1 MTTTSSSRVFCR
13 ITLLAGI
20 FTGAGTVSY
29 AQQVLMPPRLP
40 AQGTVAA
47 QSAPAGTA
55 AGNSTGA
62 TGATGAA
69 AGPNQRAEIY
79 YDVTMAHLYEV
90 DYETSS
96 KSEDANRAI
105 DFYKKAY
112 ALDPNSPVIGEQLA
126 EMYFVAQ
133 RIRDAVTEAQQ
144 ILRRDPANLPTR
156 RLLARIYIRSL
167 GDLSKSADEPATVAL
182 ALEQLSQIVRLD
194 PTDVESA
201 LWLARLERLGGKP
214 EEAEKVLRG
223 ILAGDPNN
231 ESALQQ
237 LTQLLLDAG
246 KSNEAVDLLEQALAR
261 TPSADLYEQLGDA
274 YMQLHDASDAEKAY
288 RSAVDL
294 EPDQAS
300 HRRSLAQSLFD
311 QGKYPEASAEYQK
324 LADAEPDDAN
334 NHLRLAEINR
344 TLRQFDKAEQ
354 EVLLAKKRAPGNL
367 EVLYN
372 EASIYEAEERYDD
385 AIRVLSDAV
394 AGVKGQ
400 AEVTP
405 GRRRTLAILYQLLGQ
420 FYKDGQN
427 YTAAINTFREMVKL
441 GPEEDRRGRLLIID
455 SYRADRDLPHAFE
468 EARKALTDYPHD
480 RGFSIGEAMLYGDN
494 NQSAEAEQLLRPLL
508 NNSPADLEIYFDL
521 AQIYEQDRRF
531 AEAEQTVHTS
541 EKLAE
546 RASDRETATFLLG
559 GILAREKKY
568 DEAEQMFKGILAL
581 DPSNAPVLNYYGYIL
596 ADRGMRLDEAVGLL
610 RRALD
615 QDPTN
620 PAYLD
625 SIGWAY
631 YKQNKLTEAEAA
643 VRKAVTRDAH
653 DPSILA
659 HLGDIL
665 AKGGSNEQAAA
676 AWEKSLAEW
685 HRMAPAD
692 FEADKAAEL
701 EQKITSVKR
710 RVAEQNPRSKPQ

>member
-1 MTTTSSSRVFCR
+1 
-13 ITLLAGI
+13 L
-20 FTGAGTVSY
+20 
-29 AQQVLMPPRLP
+29 
-40 AQGTVAA
+40 
-47 QSAPAGTA
+47 
-55 AGNSTGA
+55 
-62 TGATGAA
+62 
-69 AGPNQRAEIY
+69 
-79 YDVTMAHLYEV
+79 YD
-90 DYETSS
+90 
-96 KSEDANRAI
+96 
-105 DFYKKAY
+105 
-112 ALDPNSPVIGEQLA
+112 
-126 EMYFVAQ
+126 
-133 RIRDAVTEAQQ
+133 
-144 ILRRDPANLPTR
+144 
-156 RLLARIYIRSL
+156 
-167 GDLSKSADEPATVAL
+167 
-182 ALEQLSQIVRLD
+182 
-194 PTDVESA
+194 
-201 LWLARLERLGGKP
+201 
-214 EEAEKVLRG
+214 
-223 ILAGDPNN
+223 
-231 ESALQQ
+231 
-237 LTQLLLDAG
+237 
-246 KSNEAVDLLEQALAR
+246 
-261 TPSADLYEQLGDA
+261 QLGDA
-274 YMQLHDASDAEKAY
+274 YTQLHDASDAEKAY

-300 HRRSLAQSLFD
+300 HRKSLAQSLFD
-311 QGKYPEASAEYQK
+311 QEKYSEAGAEYQK
-324 LADAEPDDAN
+324 LAEIEPDDAN

-344 TLRQFDKAEQ
+344 SLRKFDKAEQ

-468 EARKALTDYPHD
+468 EARKGLAEYPHD
-480 RGFSIGEAMLYGDN
+480 RGLSIGEAMLYGDN
-494 NQSAEAEQLLRPLL
+494 NQSAEAEQVLRPLL

-546 RASDRETATFLLG
+546 RAADRETATFLLG

-596 ADRGMRLDEAVGLL
+596 ADRGTRLDEAVDLI

-643 VRKAVTRDAH
+643 VRKAVSRDAH

-701 EQKITSVKR
+701 EQKINSVKR

>member
-1 MTTTSSSRVFCR
+1 MKTRSSSRVFCR
-13 ITLLAGI
+13 ITLLACI
-20 FTGAGTVSY
+20 FAGAGTVSY

-47 QSAPAGTA
+47 QSAPARTA
-55 AGNSTGA
+55 AGDSTGA
-62 TGATGAA
+62 TGA

-144 ILRRDPANLPTR
+144 ILRRDPSNLPTR

-182 ALEQLSQIVRLD
+182 AVEQLSQIVRLD

-201 LWLARLERLGGKP
+201 LWLARLERLSGKH

-223 ILAGDPNN
+223 ILAGDPDN

-274 YMQLHDASDAEKAY
+274 YTQLHDASDAEKAY

-334 NHLRLAEINR
+334 NHLRLAEIDR
-344 TLRQFDKAEQ
+344 SLRKFDKAEQ

-441 GPEEDRRGRLLIID
+441 GPEEDRRGRLLIMD

-468 EARKALTDYPHD
+468 EARKGLADYPHD
-480 RGFSIGEAMLYGDN
+480 RGLSIGEAMLYGDN

-521 AQIYEQDRRF
+521 AQIYEQDRHF

-541 EKLAE
+541 EKLTQ

-559 GILAREKKY
+559 GIFAREKKY
-568 DEAEQMFKGILAL
+568 DEAEQMFKSILAL
-581 DPSNAPVLNYYGYIL
+581 DPSNAPVLNFYGYIL
-596 ADRGMRLDEAVGLL
+596 ADRGMRLDEAVDLL

-676 AWEKSLAEW
+676 AWERSLAEW

-710 RVAEQNPRSKPQ
+710 RVAQQNPRSKPQ

>member
-1 MTTTSSSRVFCR
+1 
-13 ITLLAGI
+13 
-20 FTGAGTVSY
+20 
-29 AQQVLMPPRLP
+29 
-40 AQGTVAA
+40 
-47 QSAPAGTA
+47 
-55 AGNSTGA
+55 
-62 TGATGAA
+62 
-69 AGPNQRAEIY
+69 
-79 YDVTMAHLYEV
+79 MAHLYEV

-274 YMQLHDASDAEKAY
+274 YTQLHDASDAEKAY

-468 EARKALTDYPHD
+468 EARKGLADYPHD
-480 RGFSIGEAMLYGDN
+480 RGLSIGEAMLYGDN

>member
-1 MTTTSSSRVFCR
+1 MKTTSSSPVFCR
-13 ITLLAGI
+13 ITLLACI
-20 FTGAGTVSY
+20 FTGAGTASY
-29 AQQVLMPPRLP
+29 AQQVVMPPRLP

-47 QSAPAGTA
+47 QTAPAGPA
-55 AGNSTGA
+55 AGNTA
-62 TGATGAA
+62 EAP
-69 AGPNQRAEIY
+69 GPNQRAEIY

-144 ILRRDPANLPTR
+144 ILRRDPSNLPTR

-182 ALEQLSQIVRLD
+182 AVEQLSQIVRLD

-201 LWLARLERLGGKP
+201 LWLARLERLSGKQ

-261 TPSADLYEQLGDA
+261 TPSADLYDQLGDA
-274 YMQLHDASDAEKAY
+274 YTQLHDANDAEKAY

-294 EPDQAS
+294 EPDQTS
-300 HRRSLAQSLFD
+300 HRKSLAQSLFD
-311 QGKYPEASAEYQK
+311 QGKYSDAGAEYQK

-344 TLRQFDKAEQ
+344 SLRRLDKAEQ

-400 AEVTP
+400 AELTP

-455 SYRADRDLPHAFE
+455 SYRADRDLPHAFD
-468 EARKALTDYPHD
+468 EARKGLADYPHD
-480 RGFSIGEAMLYGDN
+480 RALSIGEAMLYGDN
-494 NQSAEAEQLLRPLL
+494 NQSAEAAQLLRPLL

-521 AQIYEQDRRF
+521 AQIYEQDRQF

-596 ADRGMRLDEAVGLL
+596 ADRGTRLDEAVVLI

-701 EQKITSVKR
+701 EQKISSVKR